1 MIRVA
6 APGLRLSVLFAA
18 STLLALILGRLSDG
32 IGVLMY
38 TRELIRNAVY
48 VDLPDIY
55 LHDLDHSLILN
66 LTRTP
71 QQLEIAPVWSSDGL
85 RLAYVAYT
93 LNGGGRRVCVVD
105 LGQSDRCF
113 SAGGGWHDQPAWIRD
128 EQGERLLFLAYDTEL
143 GPSALVEGLV
153 DGSLLPVDP
162 ASDVGA
168 AYYGARAAMQDAYT
182 APVTANRRW
191 AIIPTTLNGV
201 VHLLLVDL
209 RDASAPA
216 RQISWG
222 RGDFFFPSWQPR

>member
-1 MIRVA
+1 MIRVTL
-6 APGLRLSVLFAA
+6 PGLRLSILFAA
-18 STLLALILGRLSDG
+18 ATLVALVMGRLSDG
-32 IGVLMY
+32 IGVLTY

-48 VDLPDIY
+48 FDLPDIY

-71 QQLEIAPVWSSDGL
+71 EQLEIAPVWSSDGL

-105 LGQSDRCF
+105 LGQTDRCF

-128 EQGERLLFLAYDTEL
+128 ERGEHLLFVAYDTAL
-143 GPSALVEGLV
+143 GPSALVEGL
-153 DGSLLPVDP
+153 DEGSLRPVDP
-162 ASDVGA
+162 ASALGA
-168 AYYGARAAMQDAYT
+168 AYYAARAVVQDAYT
-182 APVTANRRW
+182 APVTADRRW

-201 VHLLLVDL
+201 EQLLLVDL

-216 RQISWG
+216 RQVSWG